1 MIAKIFYQNK
11 RKAGWRTIKMILEND
26 YKKIINHK
34 KIIKIMKKYDLK
46 TIIRR
51 KKKERKSANI
61 ASDGTLYQNALNRNF
76 EQQKPNTAYCTD
88 ISYLFYQNNNKA
100 YLSAL
105 KDIASGEILSY
116 KLSKTLELDFVI
128 KTIKKAIEL
137 TPVNCLDKLILHS
150 DRGIHYRSIVYQK
163 ILKKYKI
170 TQSMSEKGNC
180 LDNAPIESFFGH
192 LKDDIDYKKCK
203 TFEELEDM
211 VKKYIYNYNNNR
223 YQWNKNKMTPVQ
235 YKQYLLAA

>member
-1 MIAKIFYQNK
+1 
-11 RKAGWRTIKMILEND
+11 MILENN
-26 YKKIINHK
+26 YGKIINHK
-34 KIIKIMKKYDLK
+34 KIIEIMQKYHLK

-51 KKKERKSANI
+51 KKKRRRIADI
-61 ASDGTLYQNALNRNF
+61 ASDGTLYQNVLNRNF
-76 EQQKPNTAYCTD
+76 EQQKPNSAYCTD
-88 ISYLFYQNNNKA
+88 ISYLQYQRNNTA

-105 KDIASGEILSY
+105 KDIASGEIIAYTLSQ
-116 KLSKTLELDFVI
+116 TLELDFVI
-128 KTIKKAIEL
+128 KMIKTAVEL
-137 TPVNCLDKLILHS
+137 TPPACLDKLILHS
-150 DRGIHYRSIVYQK
+150 DRGGHYRSLVYQK
-163 ILKKYKI
+163 LLKKYGI
-170 TQSMSEKGNC
+170 TQSMSEPGNC

-211 VKKYIYNYNNNR
+211 VKNYVYNYNNNR